1 MGEPFIVCDNLVKIY
16 KVADL
21 EVVALQGLDL
31 TVNRGELMAIIGNS
45 GSGKST
51 LLNILG
57 GLDRPS
63 AGRVSVGNRD
73 LLKMDDRNMVL
84 YKREVVGFVW
94 QQSSRNLIP
103 YLTALENVQVPMI
116 IAGKSADEQRSWA
129 GELLDAVGLGHRKTH
144 RLSQLSGGEQQR
156 VAIAIGL
163 ANHPPLL
170 LADEP
175 TGEVDTATAG
185 VIYGIFR
192 RLNEEYGTTVV
203 IVSHD
208 PAIAFRVDRVVAIR
222 DGRTS
227 TETVRRTS
235 VEGEEA
241 GEQTHEE
248 FVVMDGAG
256 RIQIPR
262 DYVEKLGMGRRV
274 RVDMEDDRIVVRSA
288 DDAPAAPGENGTTG
302 NGATTSLA
310 GAAAESTTSPSGTG
324 NKPRR
329 RAISLPW
336 KGKKKGGS

>member
-1 MGEPFIVCDNLVKIY
+1 MGEPFIICDNLVKIY

-63 AGRVSVGNRD
+63 AGRVTVGNRD
-73 LLKMDDRNMVL
+73 LLKMDDRDMVM
-84 YKREVVGFVW
+84 YKRDVVGFVW

-103 YLTALENVQVPMI
+103 YLTALENVQIPMI
-116 IAGKSADEQRSWA
+116 IAGKSATEQREWA
-129 GELLDAVGLGHRKTH
+129 KELLNAVGLGHRMEH

-163 ANHPPLL
+163 ANRPPML

-175 TGEVDTATAG
+175 TGEVDTATAS

-227 TETVRRTS
+227 TETVRRAI
-235 VEGEEA
+235 VEGEDES
-241 GEQTHEE
+241 EQTHEE
-248 FVVMDGAG
+248 FVVMDAAG

-274 RVDMEDDRIVVRSA
+274 RVDLEDGRIVVRPVEGSGVMA
-288 DDAPAAPGENGTTG
+288 NRD
-302 NGATTSLA
+302 
-310 GAAAESTTSPSGTG
+310 GTG
-324 NKPRR
+324 LARQGSASASPDASEGDASAVQ
-329 RAISLPW
+329 RAKRKLRLPW
-336 KGKKKGGS
+336 RR